1 MHEDEFSKK
10 SLIGEEEEYTDM
22 SNMVEEFGSDLE
34 QNDLN
39 SIFDTLKKNT
49 DWCQRKFTKLEKPRK
64 TGKEGLFTLKVT
76 QVKYQRKVSQ

>member
-1 MHEDEFSKK
+1 MIKKLLNLFWRGGVEEIKPLMRQSMYEDEFSKK
-10 SLIGEEEEYTDM
+10 SLIGEEEEDTDM

-49 DWCQRKFTKLEKPRK
+49 D
-64 TGKEGLFTLKVT
+64 
-76 QVKYQRKVSQ
+76 

>member
-1 MHEDEFSKK
+1 MIKKLLNLFWRGGVEEIKSPMRQSMYEDEFSKK

-39 SIFDTLKKNT
+39 SIFDTLEKNT
-49 DWCQRKFTKLEKPRK
+49 D
-64 TGKEGLFTLKVT
+64 
-76 QVKYQRKVSQ
+76 

>member
-49 DWCQRKFTKLEKPRK
+49 D
-64 TGKEGLFTLKVT
+64 
-76 QVKYQRKVSQ
+76 

>member
-1 MHEDEFSKK
+1 MIKKLLNLFWRGGVEEIKPLMRQSMHEDEFSKK

-39 SIFDTLKKNT
+39 SIFDTLKK
-49 DWCQRKFTKLEKPRK
+49 KLIDARES
-64 TGKEGLFTLKVT
+64 L
-76 QVKYQRKVSQ
+76 